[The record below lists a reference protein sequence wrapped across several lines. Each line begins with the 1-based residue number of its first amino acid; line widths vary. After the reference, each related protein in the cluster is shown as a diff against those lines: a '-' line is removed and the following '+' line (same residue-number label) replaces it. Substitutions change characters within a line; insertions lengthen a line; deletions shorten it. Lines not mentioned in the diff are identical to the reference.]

1 MNAPRCV
8 ALVAALSLGAG
19 GCVNKASSRA
29 VAGLGAVMVTGAV
42 IGGAVYEPEPPSDG
56 ATWAHVD
63 GGEVLIASTFFAGLA
78 FIVSGG
84 VGYIIADA
92 FESSSRRKA
101 SQPPDTSQ
109 RDREAAL
116 AIEAAHA
123 RDCAGAERHLRAVR
137 VVDASYANTVVLRD
151 HLVADC
157 VDEPYLGR

>member
-1 MNAPRCV
+1 MNALRCV
-8 ALVAALSLGAG
+8 ALVAALSIGAG

-29 VAGLGAVMVTGAV
+29 VAGLGAVMLTGAV

-56 ATWAHVD
+56 AWVHVD
-63 GGEVLIASTFFAGLA
+63 GGEVLIASTFFVGLA
-78 FIVSGG
+78 FILSGG
-84 VGYIIADA
+84 VGYVIAES

-116 AIEAAHA
+116 AIEAAYA

-137 VVDASYANTVVLRD
+137 AVDASYANTVVLHD